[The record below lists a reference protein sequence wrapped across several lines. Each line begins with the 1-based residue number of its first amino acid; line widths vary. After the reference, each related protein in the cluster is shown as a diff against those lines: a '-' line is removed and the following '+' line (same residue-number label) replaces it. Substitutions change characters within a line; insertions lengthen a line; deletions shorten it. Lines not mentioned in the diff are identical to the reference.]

1 MQYAHP
7 YYPRRV
13 KDKLLHGPAH
23 AGRTGR
29 QPTTP
34 EAWTRT
40 IQRQARENSPVK
52 NPFEFDGS
60 VTHSTG
66 TVRALP
72 GGSGGLTGSSSR
84 LGVILDS

>member
-1 MQYAHP
+1 MAPPMQVELGDSP
-7 YYPRRV
+7 P
-13 KDKLLHGPAH
+13 LLRHGPEPFSDRL
-23 AGRTGR
+23 GRIH
-29 QPTTP
+29 P
-34 EAWTRT
+34 
-40 IQRQARENSPVK
+40 SK

-72 GGSGGLTGSSSR
+72 GGSGGLTSSSSR